1 MRTMRHGVTLFIA
14 FLVSSSSPAFG
25 QSCTGDCDGNGAVA
39 VNELIR
45 CVTIVLGSAELEA
58 CSSCDGNG
66 AEFRKID
73 LLNLLLNLK
82 QIPSGVLTVVI
93 RLSVKPR
100 LSQADTYER

>member
-25 QSCTGDCDGNGAVA
+25 
-39 VNELIR
+39 
-45 CVTIVLGSAELEA
+45 IVLGSAELEA
-58 CSSCDGNG
+58 CPSCDGNG